1 MMGATQFKRAELE
14 DQEIISHYFEH
25 HTSRSCE
32 RTFCQCL
39 SLVQTISGEVG
50 NRTECTGIQK

>member
-1 MMGATQFKRAELE
+1 MGATQFKRAELE

-32 RTFCQCL
+32 RTFAMC
-39 SLVQTISGEVG
+39 ISGPDSI
-50 NRTECTGIQK
+50 R